1 MDQYSIKAYNKD
13 DIQVDPSKT
22 AMSEKIKKQ
31 KYLQKVA
38 EDISHSNDVKVE
50 LLIGANCTRA
60 LKLAQVIASRDGG
73 PYAMKTVKGWYI
85 VGPIAWINS
94 GNGSLACNRMAV
106 QQNC

>member
-1 MDQYSIKAYNKD
+1 MDQYSIKAYTKG